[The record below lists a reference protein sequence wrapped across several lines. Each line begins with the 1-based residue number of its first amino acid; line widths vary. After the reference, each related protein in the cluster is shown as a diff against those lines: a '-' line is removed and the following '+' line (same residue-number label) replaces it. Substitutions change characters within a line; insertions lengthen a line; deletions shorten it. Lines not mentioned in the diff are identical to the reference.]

1 MVPYIDVSH
10 LPSSASFYSA
20 ILQPLCIHYIS
31 ADAQTASPD
40 VNTKAVD
47 TESGTTVTLSDPSRP
62 LTNVTYGTSS
72 PHTPVLQIREA
83 RNSSEPLKL
92 SHVVFSA
99 PSPTAVTDFHSC
111 AVRANPKL
119 LSVVPF
125 GQLSRSRPA
134 TITQSG
140 DIHRATV
147 TDLDGNTME
156 VVYQPPPNYPPFYA
170 GSTVRKTQSTTEEV
184 GRILNWNYDVV
195 ASVPSPSMSGSAA
208 AAAGPST
215 SILAMTARSG
225 QFPGDEPYTLLRRSV
240 TTSVIESPVRRED
253 HAPAHASAPAS
264 NGVPTSTVVG
274 SLLGAA
280 VGAAAGAAI
289 TYGMMRKERARA
301 PLQEFDGSTPPFQ
314 RRATFPDQYAEP
326 QAGPGR
332 YVEVERTVEKIRYPE
347 AYPTL
352 PDDRAPPQYMAKYS
366 QVGARSRAVDDM
378 YEDTRSHHSSRYQ
391 LERGSSVRSSSQ
403 AAVPRTAPLML
414 TDYEHRSSTGSRHSV
429 ASRSVAHRS
438 TVDDAR
444 TYVSSRSGT
453 SQSTVRPPPP
463 TVETIL
469 GGGSRAPSR
478 APTQAPSMAPSRT
491 PTKAPSRPPT
501 VVRSKAPTIVA
512 PSQAPSRAPTQGPTV
527 VPSEAPS
534 KAPARAPSRAP
545 TAVRPSQPVFAY
557 PPATRAPTY
566 VSARNLPPPRSG
578 SGNSHATWEDDA
590 VSVAPSDSISCI
602 GSKTSRRQ
610 YH

>member
-20 ILQPLCIHYIS
+20 ILQPLGIHYIS

-40 VNTKAVD
+40 VDTKAVD
-47 TESGTTVTLSDPSRP
+47 TESKTIITLSDPSRP

-83 RNSSEPLKL
+83 RNSSEPLKV
-92 SHVVFSA
+92 SRIVFSA
-99 PSPTAVTDFHSC
+99 PSPTAVTDFHYF

-119 LSVVPF
+119 LSVVPL

-156 VVYQPPPNYPPFYA
+156 VVYQPPPYYPPFCT
-170 GSTVRKTQSTTEEV
+170 GSAVGKTQSTTEEV

-195 ASVPSPSMSGSAA
+195 ASVPSPSMSDS
-208 AAAGPST
+208 AAAGPSA
-215 SILAMTARSG
+215 SIIAMTARSG
-225 QFPGDEPYTLLRRSV
+225 QFPSDEPYTLLRRSV

-253 HAPAHASAPAS
+253 HALAHASASSS
-264 NGVPTSTVVG
+264 NGVSTSTVVG

-289 TYGMMRKERARA
+289 TYGMMKERARA

-352 PDDRAPPQYMAKYS
+352 PDNRAPPQYMAKYS
-366 QVGARSRAVDDM
+366 QVGARSRADDDM
-378 YEDTRSHHSSRYQ
+378 HEDTRSRRSSRYQ

-429 ASRSVAHRS
+429 ASRSAAQRS

-453 SQSTVRPPPP
+453 SQSTLRPPPP
-463 TVETIL
+463 SVETIL

-478 APTQAPSMAPSRT
+478 ASTQASSMAPSRA
-491 PTKAPSRPPT
+491 PTKTPSRPPT

-512 PSQAPSRAPTQGPTV
+512 PSRAPSRAPTQGPTI
-527 VPSEAPS
+527 VPSIRKAPS

-545 TAVRPSQPVFAY
+545 TAVRTSQPVFAY

>member
-10 LPSSASFYSA
+10 LPSSTSYYSA
-20 ILQPLCIHYIS
+20 ILQPLGIHYIS
-31 ADAQTASPD
+31 AHAQTACPD
-40 VNTKAVD
+40 ATANTTD
-47 TESGTTVTLSDPSRP
+47 TDSKTTITTSSLGRLP
-62 LTNVTYGTSS
+62 TTVTYGTSS
-72 PHTPVLQIREA
+72 PPTPVLQIREA

-92 SHVVFSA
+92 SRVVFSA
-99 PSPTAVTDFHSC
+99 PTPTAVTDFHSF
-111 AVRANPKL
+111 AARANPNL
-119 LSVVPF
+119 QFVVPL
-125 GQLSRSRPA
+125 G
-134 TITQSG
+134 QSG

-147 TDLDGNTME
+147 TDLDGNIME
-156 VVYQPPPNYPPFYA
+156 VVYQPPPNYPPSYA
-170 GSTVRKTQSTTEEV
+170 GSTIRKTQSTTKEAS
-184 GRILNWNYDVV
+184 RILDWNYDV
-195 ASVPSPSMSGSAA
+195 ATSELSPSMSGSVAE
-208 AAAGPST
+208 GPSA
-215 SILAMTARSG
+215 SALAMTARSG
-225 QFPGDEPYTLLRRSV
+225 QVPGNEPYTLLRRSV
-240 TTSVIESPVRRED
+240 TTSVIESPSRREE
-253 HAPAHASAPAS
+253 PAIAPAS
-264 NGVPTSTVVG
+264 AASGITTSTVVG

-301 PLQEFDGSTPPFQ
+301 PVQEFDGSAPPFQ

-352 PDDRAPPQYMAKYS
+352 PDNRASPQYMAKYS
-366 QVGARSRAVDDM
+366 QVGSRSRAVDDM
-378 YEDTRSHHSSRYQ
+378 YDDTRSRHSSRYQ
-391 LERGSSVRSSSQ
+391 LERGSSVRSRSQ

-414 TDYEHRSSTGSRHSV
+414 TDYEHQSNAGSRRSV
-429 ASRSVAHRS
+429 ASRSVAQHS
-438 TVDDAR
+438 IVDDAG
-444 TYVSSRSGT
+444 TYVSARSER
-453 SQSTVRPPPP
+453 SQSTIRPPPP

-478 APTQAPSMAPSRT
+478 APTRAPSMVPSRA

-501 VVRSKAPTIVA
+501 VVRSKAPT
-512 PSQAPSRAPTQGPTV
+512 TV
-527 VPSEAPS
+527 APS
-534 KAPARAPSRAP
+534 KAPTQAPTIVPSKAPTKAPSRAP
-545 TAVRPSQPVFAY
+545 TAARTSQPVFAY
-557 PPATRAPTY
+557 PPATRVPTY

-578 SGNSHATWEDDA
+578 TGSSHAAWEDDA